1 MENAYIKTRKQMKT
15 INDSSSTDDSLRS
28 YYSAI
33 KRIPLL
39 TAEEERDL
47 STRVFAGDEEA
58 RRRLIESNL
67 RLVVKIARGYV
78 TPDMP
83 LLDLIQEGNVG
94 LIKAAE
100 KFDGAR
106 LVRFSTYASWWIR
119 QAITRALVNS
129 RRAIRLPHRK
139 EELLKRIQ
147 RTYSVLTQSL
157 QREPSAGE
165 IARELRVPEEAVAD
179 VIGMAASLVSLETD
193 GDEDSGSIIDVYED
207 YSYSPDGELMK
218 TCSRE
223 ETLDMLELLL
233 DKEKRILMYRFE
245 FLGGERHTLK
255 SIGAEL
261 GISPETVRQIEKRAL
276 RKLKENVPAAD
287 LSYVS

>member
-1 MENAYIKTRKQMKT
+1 MKT
-15 INDSSSTDDSLRS
+15 INDSNNNEDGLRS

-58 RRRLIESNL
+58 RRRLIEANL
-67 RLVVKIARGYV
+67 RLVVKIARAYV
-78 TPDMP
+78 APDMP

-147 RTYSVLTQSL
+147 RTYSVLTQTL
-157 QREPSAGE
+157 QREPNSAE
-165 IARELRVPEEAVAD
+165 IARELRIPEALVDD
-179 VIGMAASLVSLETD
+179 VIGMAAALVSLETE
-193 GDEDSGSIIDVYED
+193 GGEDSGSIIDIYED

-223 ETLDMLELLL
+223 ETLEMLGLLL
-233 DKEKRILMYRFE
+233 EKEKRILMYRFE

-276 RKLKENVPAAD
+276 RKLKENAPAAD